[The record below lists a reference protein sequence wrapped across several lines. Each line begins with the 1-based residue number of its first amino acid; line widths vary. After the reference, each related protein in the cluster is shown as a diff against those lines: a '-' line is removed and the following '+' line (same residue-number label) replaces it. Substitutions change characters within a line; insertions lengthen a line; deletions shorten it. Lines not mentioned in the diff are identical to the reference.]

1 MHYLTIFALLVAY
14 AWAEDS
20 HYSFSPSVG
29 SGSGTSFSITG
40 EERIT
45 AIRVWE
51 LYGNHIYGIQVRH
64 GSVWSQIAGYTYN
77 NPIEFELFED
87 ERIIQVSGKHA
98 HYIQSLIF
106 VTNKG
111 RSMFAG
117 QPSGNS
123 FNMYPTHQ
131 DAELRFISGRY
142 HGGLSSFQAHWA
154 VLNESN
160 DW

>member
-1 MHYLTIFALLVAY
+1 MHYLTIFALLVAF

-51 LYGNHIYGIQVRH
+51 RYGNHIYGIQIRY
-64 GSVWSQIAGYTYN
+64 GSVWSQIAGYTYGS
-77 NPIEFELFED
+77 PIEFELFED
-87 ERIIQVSGKHA
+87 EKIIQVSGKHA

-106 VTNKG
+106 VTSKG

-117 QPSGNS
+117 QPSGHS

-131 DAELRFISGRY
+131 DAELRFLSGTY
-142 HGGLSSFQAHWA
+142 HGGLSSFQPHWA
-154 VLNESN
+154 ILNDSN